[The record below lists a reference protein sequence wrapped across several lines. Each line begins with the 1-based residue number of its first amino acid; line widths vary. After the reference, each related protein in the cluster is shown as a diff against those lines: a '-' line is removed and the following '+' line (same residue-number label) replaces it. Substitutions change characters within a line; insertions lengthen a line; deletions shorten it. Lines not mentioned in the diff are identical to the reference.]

1 MLYGSLKAFV
11 TALEGEGELIRVKN
25 RVSPLLCMAEV
36 TDRLSKLPGGGK
48 AVLFENTGTDFP
60 VLMNAFGSD
69 RRLQLALGG
78 ESLPALSER
87 IASWFKMVTE
97 PRPTWGAK
105 LKVLPL
111 LADASRWLPVSQ
123 QRRGACQEVVMRKP
137 DLGRL
142 PILQCWP
149 HDGGPFITLP
159 LVHSYHP
166 VSRVRNVGMYRMQLF
181 DSTTT
186 GMHWHRHK
194 TGAHHYEAWR
204 EAKKRMPV
212 AVALGGD
219 PVYTYAATAPL
230 PEGIDEYLLAGF
242 LRGKPVS
249 MVSCITQDIQVPAD
263 ADFVIEGYVDPEEPL
278 RREGP
283 FGDHTG
289 FYSLDDLYP
298 KFHVTCITHRRDAVY
313 PATLVGVPPQEDLYF
328 AKATEKIFLEPI
340 KFTLLPE
347 ISDLH
352 MPMAGTAHNLA
363 LASIEKRYPGQ
374 AIKAAHALWGAG
386 QMMFNKFMVITDAG
400 DCLTDGAALLRKALV
415 TLDFQRDL
423 IFSKGPLDVLDHSS
437 DTFSFG
443 PKLAIDLTT
452 KLPEELASE
461 PAHHTLS
468 SLAKAAS
475 LLPVAGLPQ
484 GASGGSANPPEFYP
498 FSALCSR
505 YFQEGLP
512 LLAVKMNALSSAAAA
527 DAVRGLLLQEPWQS
541 IRLVLRVEE
550 GLNPEDTDLLVWQ
563 VVSNVDPERDLFLLE
578 VEPGRVA
585 LFADATAK
593 SRILGQ
599 TRRDWPNVVASNHE
613 TIAWV
618 DDFWQSGGVPFPFIE
633 SPSVKIGNLVKTAGA
648 RIENL

>member
-1 MLYGSLKAFV
+1 MAYGSLKAFV
-11 TALEGEGELIRVKN
+11 AALEREGELIRVNN

-69 RRLQLALGG
+69 SRLQLALGG
-78 ESLPALSER
+78 ESLSDLSER
-87 IASWFKMVTE
+87 IAAWFKVATE
-97 PRPTWGAK
+97 PRPSWGAK

-123 QRRGACQEVVMRKP
+123 RRRGACQEVVMRKP
-137 DLGRL
+137 DLSRL

-166 VSRVRNVGMYRMQLF
+166 VTRVRNVGMYRMQLF

-194 TGAHHYEAWR
+194 TGAHHFEAWR
-204 EAKKRMPV
+204 EAKKPMPV

-249 MVSCITQDIQVPAD
+249 MVSCITQAIQVPAD
-263 ADFVIEGYVDPEEPL
+263 ADIVIEGYVDPMEPL

-289 FYSLDDLYP
+289 FYSLEDLYP
-298 KFHVTCITHRRDAVY
+298 LFHVTCITHRRGAVY

-347 ISDLH
+347 IADLH

-363 LASIEKRYPGQ
+363 LVSIEKRYPGQ

-386 QMMFNKFMVITDAG
+386 QMMFNKFLVVTDAG
-400 DCLTDGAALLRKALV
+400 DCLTDGAALLRKALA

-452 KLPEELASE
+452 KLSEEAAGAPVIHPIPSPIGAL
-461 PAHHTLS
+461 PAD
-468 SLAKAAS
+468 
-475 LLPVAGLPQ
+475 
-484 GASGGSANPPEFYP
+484 GSWPG
-498 FSALCSR
+498 FSAIYTGFL
-505 YFQEGLP
+505 QEGIP
-512 LLAVKMNALSSAAAA
+512 LLVVKTEISSAAAAA
-527 DAVRGLLLQEPWQS
+527 DAVRTLLLQESLQS
-541 IRLVLRVEE
+541 VRLVIRVEE
-550 GLNPEDTDLLVWQ
+550 GLNPEDTHLLVWQ

-578 VEPGRVA
+578 AEEGRVI

-593 SRILGQ
+593 NRTLGQ

-613 TIAWV
+613 TIVWV
-618 DDFWQSGGVPFPFIE
+618 DDFWRSGGVPLPFIG
-633 SPSVKIGNLVKTAGA
+633 SPSLKIGKLVKSAGA
-648 RIENL
+648 RI